1 MWGYAA
7 AMTESSDWRL
17 QGQDAYLR
25 GVELQWKRY
34 RAHSETWEHDHCSF
48 CWTKFADPEFSTAH
62 RELAGREDT
71 LVEGYTTT
79 SEHEQ
84 GADYHWVCARCFSDF
99 ADAFEWRVVS

>member
-1 MWGYAA
+1 MRSYAA

-17 QGQDAYLR
+17 QGQDMYLR

-48 CWTKFADPEFSTAH
+48 CWTKFADPEFSAAH
-62 RELAGREDT
+62 RELAAREDT
-71 LVEGYTTT
+71 LLEGYTTT

-99 ADAFEWRVVS
+99 AEAFEWRVVS